1 VRVWDDGVCDVQWRQ
16 TCVQIISINVQY
28 VTLQLLEI
36 LDEVH
41 QSM

>member
-16 TCVQIISINVQY
+16 TCVQIISSNVQY
-28 VTLQLLEI
+28 VTLQLEI